1 MREYCNN
8 QRYKKSCRNA
18 LFITLL
24 LLLFTGMCH
33 AAYQQ
38 LETVGVTMNGAQ
50 FPIVAND
57 GRIWVPVYSDNR
69 LRIFDANGNRALFSP
84 ITSGLDASG
93 NVKAIENPSG
103 VAIYQNT
110 VYLTCDSY
118 SGEQYILK
126 FSESDGSPI
135 PGFSVN
141 YTLGQIEADSQ
152 GRLFVVEKTGRNIHV
167 LNQSGQEIAGS
178 PISLPANYSTFR
190 GLAVS
195 PDDKT
200 IYVTSEYPGV
210 ILRLT
215 GGIDGGR
222 ASYGKAEV
230 FISNLNKPTS
240 VDIGK
245 DGRIYVSEF
254 GDNRIRI
261 YTPDGK
267 QQEQIQGGQ
276 PPLRFPQGVAFANNG
291 NTLYIAEFTASKL
304 QQWSTGQTQ
313 GSITQAQQPQE
324 PTASTP
330 TPVPQSVVNI
340 APLVPQS
347 APTVTSSQTVPT
359 AVTGDVGYWV
369 QVGAFTSDENVSTV
383 STKVMQLGYSHIL
396 VLQGP
401 GPNNITLKKI
411 RLGPYASVMDA
422 SKVKADLIQRL
433 IFPGLVGNYWI
444 LSGKLTGGGES
455 PTGPTLA
462 YRVLVSKF
470 TTSMEGAQLKA
481 TLESQGRY
489 PVFNDHNPPTYDVTI
504 GNYPSEQEAQGLL
517 QSLKDSGYPD
527 AQVVQAGE
535 VAPTTPLTQE
545 EQKSIESKQASVE
558 QALSQQRY
566 LEAIPQLEEI
576 LRANEDNT
584 KIIKQL
590 QETIAKLNDD
600 ERKRL
605 EEENKKRE
613 EEQDRIKQAAVHN
626 SNALSLWE
634 QGNADAAIA
643 EWNKVLQLDPN
654 NATAQYFLRQAT
666 KKVEELP
673 APQKKIV
680 EEKGNVTKELDT
692 MFSNAQHL
700 YLTQQYDEALKLFR
714 QIIAK
719 DPKSPQA
726 TDANEAI
733 VRVQAEK
740 DQADKKAKEEAHSAM
755 IWNIIYIVGG
765 IILLLVLAFGGYKL
779 MGYLKSRPKTE
790 KAPKPEK
797 AEKQPAAPAPT
808 KGSVARTGTLSQQIA
823 APEDHSK
830 ARELTPEQMEKK
842 KQGDE
847 WYKKGMAELEAKNW
861 DEAISCFL
869 TAASL
874 DPNNPEPRGKVER
887 VKFLRREE
895 EKLAEAQK
903 KAIAQAD
910 TQVVPPAPKEEQAP
924 TISIARPPTAPA
936 PAPKTPTPET
946 TVASTAIAA
955 ATTVVG
961 SAGFQ
966 QNFDDET
973 VGSMPKGWVGEY
985 AHASL
990 EVEDAVTATNSGKG
1004 LKFEKQSGT
1013 ASTHYRCKFNEMRG
1027 RITVEFD
1034 IRCDSKNKYFL
1045 GVYIESDEDFRKAVH
1060 TVIHTTEDGT
1070 SAALRLQGESVPYQL
1085 GTWAHIKYIL
1095 NLTDSSVDAFVNN
1108 QNVVKGARIPGTPE
1122 MMNTLSIRD
1131 NPATTALLY
1140 LDNIQITAA

>member
-1 MREYCNN
+1 MKVCYNN
-8 QRYKKSCRNA
+8 QGYRKFYSNI

-24 LLLFTGMCH
+24 LFTGLCY
-33 AAYQQ
+33 ATYQQ
-38 LETVGVTMNGAQ
+38 QETVGVTMNGAQ

-57 GRIWVPVYSDNR
+57 GRIWVPVYSENR
-69 LRIFDANGNRALFSP
+69 LRIYDANGARVQFSP

-93 NVKAIENPSG
+93 NVKGIENPSG
-103 VAIYQNT
+103 IAIYQNT
-110 VYLTCDSY
+110 VFLTCDSY
-118 SGEQYILK
+118 SGKQYILK

-141 YTLGQIEADSQ
+141 YSLGQIVADSE
-152 GRLFVVEKTGRNIHV
+152 GRLFVVEKTGRNVHV

-178 PISLPANYSTFR
+178 PIPLPANYNTFR
-190 GLAVS
+190 GIAIT
-195 PDDKT
+195 PDEKT

-215 GGIDGGR
+215 GGIDGGQ
-222 ASYGKAEV
+222 ASYGKAEI
-230 FISNLNKPTS
+230 FISNLNKPTG
-240 VDIGK
+240 VNIGR

-267 QQEQIQGGQ
+267 QQEQIEGGNPSLQ
-276 PPLRFPQGVAFANNG
+276 FPQGVAFTNIG
-291 NTLYIAEFTASKL
+291 NTIYIAEFTAAKL

-313 GSITQAQQPQE
+313 GSTPMITQSQE
-324 PTASTP
+324 PTA
-330 TPVPQSVVNI
+330 PVPNI
-340 APLVPQS
+340 APLIPQKS
-347 APTVTSSQTVPT
+347 PTVATGQTVTT
-359 AVTGDVGYWV
+359 AQTGDIGYWV

-383 STKVMQLGYSHIL
+383 TTKVIQLGYSHIL
-396 VLQGP
+396 VIQGP

-411 RLGPYASVMDA
+411 RLGPFASVMDA

-433 IFPGLVGNYWI
+433 VFPGLVGNYWI
-444 LSGKLTGGGES
+444 ISGKLTGGGES
-455 PTGPTLA
+455 TTGPTLA
-462 YRVLVSKF
+462 YRILVSKF
-470 TTSMEGAQLKA
+470 TTSIEGAQLKA

-489 PVFNDHNPPTYDVTI
+489 PVFNDHNPPTYDVTV
-504 GNYPSEQEAQGLL
+504 GNYPSEQDAQGLL
-517 QSLKDSGYPD
+517 QSLKDAGYPD
-527 AQVVQAGE
+527 AQIVQAGE
-535 VAPTTPLTQE
+535 IAPPAALTSEQ
-545 EQKSIESKQASVE
+545 QKSIETKQVAVE

-566 LEAIPQLEEI
+566 LEAIPQLEDI

-590 QETIAKLNDD
+590 QDTIAKLNED

-605 EEENKKRE
+605 EQENKKRE
-613 EEQDRIKQAAVHN
+613 EEADRLKQASVHN
-626 SNALSLWE
+626 SYALSFWE
-634 QGNADAAIA
+634 QGNANSAIA
-643 EWNKVLQLDPN
+643 EWNKVLQLDPTN
-654 NATAQYFLRQAT
+654 GTAQYFLRQAT

-673 APQKKIV
+673 APQMKVV
-680 EEKGNVTKELDT
+680 EEKGNITKELDK
-692 MFSNAQHL
+692 MYSDAQQL
-700 YLTQQYDEALKLFR
+700 YLTKQYDDALKKFQ

-726 TDANEAI
+726 TNSNEAI
-733 VRVQAEK
+733 VRIQAEK
-740 DQADKKAKEEAHSAM
+740 EQAEKLAKLEAHNAM
-755 IWNIIYIVGG
+755 MSEIYIGVGVVV
-765 IILLLVLAFGGYKL
+765 LLIVLGFGGYKL

-790 KAPKPEK
+790 RAPKPEK
-797 AEKQPAAPAPT
+797 VAKPAKVAAG
-808 KGSVARTGTLSQQIA
+808 KGVPVALSQQIA

-830 ARELTPEQMEKK
+830 DRELTPEQMEKK
-842 KQGDE
+842 KQGEE

-887 VKFLRREE
+887 VKLLRREE
-895 EKLAEAQK
+895 EKLIEAQK
-903 KAIAQAD
+903 KAMSQAD
-910 TQVVPPAPKEEQAP
+910 TQVVPPSPKEEQAP

-936 PAPKTPTPET
+936 PKTPTPET
-946 TVASTAIAA
+946 TVASTAITG

-961 SAGFQ
+961 SSGFQ

-973 VGSMPKGWVGEY
+973 VGAVPKGWIGEY
-985 AHASL
+985 SHASL

-1004 LKFEKQSGT
+1004 IKFEKQSGT
-1013 ASTHYRCKFNEMRG
+1013 ASTHYRCKFNETRG
-1027 RITVEFD
+1027 RIAVEFD

-1108 QNVVKGARIPGTPE
+1108 QNVIKGARIPGTPE
-1122 MMNTLSIRD
+1122 MMNTISIRD
-1131 NPATTALLY
+1131 NPATTAVLY
-1140 LDNIQITAA
+1140 LDNIRITAA